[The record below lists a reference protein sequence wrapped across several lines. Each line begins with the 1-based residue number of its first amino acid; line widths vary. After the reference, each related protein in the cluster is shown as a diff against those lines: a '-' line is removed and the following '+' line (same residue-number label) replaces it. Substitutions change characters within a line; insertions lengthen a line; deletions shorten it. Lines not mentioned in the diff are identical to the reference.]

1 MPGVREARYRKGDLG
16 KGVLMAARAVVVT
29 GASTGIGRAC
39 ALRLSKA
46 GWKVFAGVRKDAD
59 AESLRAE
66 DSRLTPLSID
76 VTDQASIDAAVKTVA
91 EEIGPRLDGL
101 VNNAGVVVHG
111 PLEFVTPEEMRAQLE
126 TNVIGM
132 HATTRAFLPA
142 LRAAQGRIVNMG
154 SVAGRSPAL
163 PLLGPYAASK
173 WAVEAITDALRNEV
187 RSFGIHVA
195 VVEPGNISTPI
206 WNKADEDFDRFPAEA
221 RELYRDLLENGRD
234 INSLMERTGVST
246 EKVAKVVEHALTSRH
261 PRLRYLVGVDARWRT
276 YVEARIPHR
285 VRDRIVA
292 ALLARGLPRFLK
304 K

>member
-1 MPGVREARYRKGDLG
+1 MRT
-16 KGVLMAARAVVVT
+16 VVVT
-29 GASTGIGRAC
+29 GASSGIGRAC
-39 ALRLSKA
+39 AVRLSRA
-46 GWKVFAGVRKDAD
+46 GWWVFAGVRKDED
-59 AESLRAE
+59 AASISVE
-66 DSRLTPLSID
+66 DPRITPLFID
-76 VTDQASIDAAVKTVA
+76 VTDEASIEAARKSVEQEA
-91 EEIGPRLDGL
+91 GPRLDGL

-111 PLEFVTPEEMRAQLE
+111 PLEFVTPDELRTQFE

-142 LRAAQGRIVNMG
+142 LRASRGRIVNMG

-187 RSFGIHVA
+187 KRFGIHVA
-195 VVEPGNISTPI
+195 VIEPGNISTPI
-206 WNKADEDFDRFPAEA
+206 WDKANEGFDRFPPEA
-221 RELYRDLLENGRD
+221 RDLYPDLLTSGRE
-234 INSLMERTGVST
+234 INSLMDRIGVPPA
-246 EKVAKVVEHALTSRH
+246 KVAKVVEHALTSRH

-276 YVEARIPHR
+276 HLEARIPHR

-292 ALLARGLPRFLK
+292 LLLKRGVPDFLK